1 MKLEFTQ
8 LSKITAIAS
17 LLLCSFYTQ
26 AQTFNDGAMQVE
38 MAVGYSWV
46 ESVDDPLTG
55 ELNANEFRFR
65 WWAAD
70 NANLDGQGFL
80 GGNTI
85 GVNSGGA
92 GWVLAQDVNLFN
104 FTYGPAGSTPV
115 TVPQYMQLQGEA
127 WEDDCFD
134 CYRSTGT
141 FSWECDQCSSNI
153 FDGGCGCSGNILCG
167 CSAEDQHCGP
177 TTLTST
183 INYRAIPPCL
193 GLFSPNLGNTNG
205 SAFVGDYFS
214 NVCGNDDIGAEVL
227 VRWTPPIPSPI
238 TATASVLCQPSLVTL
253 QSGGAVFGGDYR
265 WYNNTTNILV
275 GTGAQITPF
284 VGTTTTFRVHTLNGA
299 CESLSFR
306 LITITVGQPLINSV
320 TSTNPLC
327 NGVSNG
333 SITINASG
341 GNGALQY
348 SINGGGTWQPS
359 NVFNN
364 LAAGFYNIWV
374 RDASGCTVI
383 YSGNSVVLTQP
394 QPISIFINKVDATCN
409 GASTGRIEVLA
420 GGGSGNLTYS
430 VNGGSSFQPSSI
442 FNNLTAGS
450 YNVQVQDANG
460 CISTFLGNPV
470 IIAQPTAVSATAIAI
485 DASCAGNNN
494 GTVNVVASG
503 GTSPYNY
510 SLNNGPFFANPSF
523 TGLLAGTYNVLV
535 ADVNGCQGTT
545 TATISN
551 TYTFTANVQSQTDVS
566 CSGGA
571 DGSITASQTGGVAP
585 FEYSINGGTTWQN
598 SPTFNGL
605 SGGVY
610 TVLVKDFN
618 NCQDNVSVTII
629 EKPALVATV
638 TAVSAVNCAGDST
651 GSITTNVTGG
661 DGVYTYSWSNGTITQ
676 NLTGVPSGTY
686 TLTVTDGA
694 SCTAIATATITSN
707 LALILQLEKNVSVLC
722 HGGNSGALD
731 VTVNGGIAPYTYNW
745 SNSATTEDI
754 FGVTA
759 GGYTINVTD
768 ALGCTI
774 TENYFITQ
782 PPVDL
787 TGSAVATNALCAGQ
801 ASGSVTASGLGGTTP
816 YIFQWNNGQSGPTI
830 NNVAPGLYV
839 VNIIDSNNCVFT
851 TTATVTAPSALVAS
865 GVVTSATCSGSSTG
879 GVTLTVT
886 GGTTPY
892 TFAWSNNTA
901 SQNLTGVIANT
912 YTVTITDANNCTLVQ
927 SFIVTEAPSLL
938 TSVSGNNPD
947 CFGNATGFAVANAA
961 GGTPP
966 YNFTWSTTPAQNG
979 IMGVKLLGDVTYFV
993 SVNDANNCQV
1003 IDSVRLV
1010 NPTPVTVVTV
1020 PINVKC
1026 FEGNNGEITIQASG
1040 GSSLYEYYLNG
1051 VFQTSPVFTG
1061 LTAGTYTA
1069 VAEDNENCVGSTNIT
1084 ITQPQGFTVN
1094 AGADLVSVKGQTVQL
1109 TGTATSANGI
1119 LSYDWT
1125 PAATLSCTSC
1135 QNPNATPD
1143 STTTYVLLAMDGDS
1157 CIGFDSV
1164 TVFVKY
1170 TIQYFIPNAFTP
1182 NDDKLNDFFEFDIL
1196 GAKSI
1201 ETSIFNRWGER
1212 VYFNANQSNGAIN
1225 GNAWD
1230 GKKDGKVVPSDTYLY
1245 QLKVSFFDDTEVTLS
1260 GTISVVR

>member
-1 MKLEFTQ
+1 
-8 LSKITAIAS
+8 
-17 LLLCSFYTQ
+17 
-26 AQTFNDGAMQVE
+26 
-38 MAVGYSWV
+38 
-46 ESVDDPLTG
+46 
-55 ELNANEFRFR
+55 
-65 WWAAD
+65 
-70 NANLDGQGFL
+70 
-80 GGNTI
+80 
-85 GVNSGGA
+85 
-92 GWVLAQDVNLFN
+92 
-104 FTYGPAGSTPV
+104 
-115 TVPQYMQLQGEA
+115 
-127 WEDDCFD
+127 
-134 CYRSTGT
+134 
-141 FSWECDQCSSNI
+141 
-153 FDGGCGCSGNILCG
+153 
-167 CSAEDQHCGP
+167 
-177 TTLTST
+177 
-183 INYRAIPPCL
+183 
-193 GLFSPNLGNTNG
+193 
-205 SAFVGDYFS
+205 
-214 NVCGNDDIGAEVL
+214 
-227 VRWTPPIPSPI
+227 
-238 TATASVLCQPSLVTL
+238 
-253 QSGGAVFGGDYR
+253 
-265 WYNNTTNILV
+265 
-275 GTGAQITPF
+275 
-284 VGTTTTFRVHTLNGA
+284 
-299 CESLSFR
+299 
-306 LITITVGQPLINSV
+306 
-320 TSTNPLC
+320 
-327 NGVSNG
+327 
-333 SITINASG
+333 
-341 GNGALQY
+341 
-348 SINGGGTWQPS
+348 
-359 NVFNN
+359 
-364 LAAGFYNIWV
+364 
-374 RDASGCTVI
+374 VI

-651 GSITTNVTGG
+651 GSITTNLTGG

-1040 GSSLYEYYLNG
+1040 GSGLYEYYLNG

-1245 QLKVSFFDDTEVTLS
+1245 QLKVSFFDDTEETLS